1 MSHLLIV
8 VINHVKEI
16 IVVQLKISVELIKEI
31 VILIINANMAWY
43 AAQTIVS
50 QIQSIC
56 QMTTAALLDVSLI
69 K

>member
-1 MSHLLIV
+1 M
-8 VINHVKEI
+8 